1 MITPATARS
10 LWSDQRNSPP
20 TRKMTL
26 RADRSAMP
34 CCATRSPPPSSTMAA
49 GPTPSCLPAP
59 TTLSCSTDC
68 AGFPPGRSASSTQ
81 RRRSRAESSICS
93 APPNRG
99 RRPAPPAQFSPPATR
114 PPLSWRVLGLAPR
127 PRPPQRQISS
137 ANALPTFAG
146 PAAHNRPSTPFPFR
160 RAALR
165 FCRRHGFWG
174 SRQMTT
180 AVASPQTQAWYLNRW
195 SQLVLGIIAMMAISS
210 PQYVWTLFTG
220 PLNQKL
226 GTTLAELQWAFSLLI
241 ILQTWCSPLQ
251 AYLVDRFG
259 PRLLISVGALMS
271 GGGWVLSAYVGN
283 VWALYFT
290 YGVICGFGTGI
301 IYVGIIG
308 LMVRW
313 FPDRRGL
320 ATGLAAAGY
329 GFGAIFTSFP
339 IDSMIKSSGY
349 AHTLVVWGIIQGVIG
364 ILAAQWLRVPPESYQ
379 VLGAAPTGVIAAQQT
394 KHSYSPA
401 EMLRNP
407 IFWLLFV
414 MMCMMSTSG
423 LMVVSNVGPFAND
436 YKVAQVMVLGMAA
449 LPLSLTLS
457 RLTNGLTRPFFGWIS
472 DHIGREQ
479 TMALAFALEAAAIV
493 VLFFFLDH
501 PAMFVV
507 LTGLVFFGWG
517 EIFSLFPSTLTDTF
531 GSKFAATNY
540 GFLYIAQG
548 VGSILGGPA
557 AAFLKQLSGGW
568 APVFVV
574 VICLDALTAILAI
587 TALRSM
593 RRRHLQ
599 SG

>member
-1 MITPATARS
+1 MTAI
-10 LWSDQRNSPP
+10 
-20 TRKMTL
+20 
-26 RADRSAMP
+26 
-34 CCATRSPPPSSTMAA
+34 
-49 GPTPSCLPAP
+49 
-59 TTLSCSTDC
+59 
-68 AGFPPGRSASSTQ
+68 ASSQ
-81 RRRSRAESSICS
+81 S
-93 APPNRG
+93 
-99 RRPAPPAQFSPPATR
+99 
-114 PPLSWRVLGLAPR
+114 
-127 PRPPQRQISS
+127 
-137 ANALPTFAG
+137 
-146 PAAHNRPSTPFPFR
+146 
-160 RAALR
+160 
-165 FCRRHGFWG
+165 
-174 SRQMTT
+174 
-180 AVASPQTQAWYLNRW
+180 QAWYLNRW

-283 VWALYFT
+283 VWALYLT

-349 AHTLVVWGIIQGVIG
+349 AHTLIIWGVIQGIIG
-364 ILAAQWLRVPPESYQ
+364 IVAAQWLRIPPHGWLPAGYSPT
-379 VLGAAPTGVIAAQQT
+379 AASTVQSRRDYT
-394 KHSYSPA
+394 PA
-401 EMLRNP
+401 EMLKNP
-407 IFWLLFV
+407 VFWLLFI
-414 MMCMMSTSG
+414 MMSMMSTSG
-423 LMVVSNVGPFAND
+423 LMVVSNVGPFANE
-436 YKVAQVMVLGMAA
+436 YKVAQALVWGMAA

-457 RLTNGLTRPFFGWIS
+457 RFTNGLTRPFFGWVS
-472 DHIGREQ
+472 DHIGRES
-479 TMALAFALEAAAIV
+479 TMALAFSLECAAILI
-493 VLFFFLDH
+493 LFAFIDQ
-501 PAMFVV
+501 PALFVV

-557 AAFLKQLSGGW
+557 AAYLHQQTGSW
-568 APVFVV
+568 TAVFIVV
-574 VICLDALTAILAI
+574 AILDALTALLAI
-587 TALRSM
+587 TALRSL
-593 RRRHLQ
+593 RQRHFAKP
-599 SG
+599 